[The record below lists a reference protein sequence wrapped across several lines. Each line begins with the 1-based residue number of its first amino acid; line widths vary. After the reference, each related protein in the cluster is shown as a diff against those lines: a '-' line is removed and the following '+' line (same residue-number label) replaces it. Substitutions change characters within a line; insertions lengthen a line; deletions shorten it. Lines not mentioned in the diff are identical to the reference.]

1 MKVLLFW
8 GLLGATVV
16 QLLFWGGV
24 VGRLLFRRQRR
35 FSPEE
40 KKLPPCTVL
49 LCARDEAD
57 NLRKNLP
64 RILNQ
69 NYHCFEVLVIIH
81 NSRDDS
87 EKVLADLQRTY
98 PQLRYERLDTPPSQV
113 GKKIPLSKGIA
124 RARHPVLLLTD
135 ADCRPASRHWMR
147 RMMEPFAEGAEVV
160 LGVSPFEERPGLLNR
175 FIRFEGFYTAIQYL
189 GFARLGLPYMG
200 VGRNLAYRKNL
211 FERVGGFAGHE
222 NLPSGDD
229 DLLVS
234 AFFRAR
240 ARFALVTDPESYTFS
255 PTKTTLL
262 DYYRQKTR
270 HLSTSTRYLPG
281 HQVLLGAVSASHF
294 LHYALLLPAALF
306 IGGPF
311 AAMCY
316 AVRLS
321 LVWSLCISVL
331 NNMSFKNIGSW
342 VPLLDAL
349 MIAYYVILAPSI
361 TFRNT
366 KKWK

>member
-1 MKVLLFW
+1 MSALLIW
-8 GLLGATVV
+8 GLLGGTLV
-16 QLLFWGGV
+16 QLLFWGGL
-24 VGRLLFRRQRR
+24 VGHLLRRWPRR
-35 FSPEE
+35 VQPEE
-40 KKLPPCTVL
+40 KDLPPCSVL
-49 LCARDEAD
+49 ICARNEAD

-98 PQLRYERLDTPPSQV
+98 PQLRYERLETSPSQV
-113 GKKIPLSKGIA
+113 GKKIPLNSGIA

-135 ADCRPASRHWMR
+135 ADCRPASSHWIR
-147 RMMEPFAEGAEVV
+147 GMMAPFAEGAEVV
-160 LGVSPFEERPGLLNR
+160 LGLSPFEERPGLLNR
-175 FIRFEGFYTAIQYL
+175 FIRFEGVHTAIQYL
-189 GFARLGLPYMG
+189 AFARAGLPYMG
-200 VGRNLAYRKNL
+200 VGRNLAYRKDL
-211 FERVGGFAGHE
+211 FARVGGFAGHQR
-222 NLPSGDD
+222 LPSGDD
-229 DLLVS
+229 DLLVG

-240 ARFALVTDPESYTFS
+240 ARFALVADPESYTFS
-255 PTKTTLL
+255 PTKTTLK

-270 HLSTSTRYLPG
+270 HLSTSTRYWPV
-281 HQVLLGAVSASHF
+281 HQVLLSAVSASHL
-294 LHYALLLPAALF
+294 LHYALLLPAAHF
-306 IGGPF
+306 IGVSF
-311 AAMCY
+311 VAMCY

-321 LVWSLCISVL
+321 LVWSLCIRFL
-331 NNMSFKNIGSW
+331 NNMNIKNIGGW
-342 VPLLDAL
+342 IPLLDAL